1 MIFAGHHACNVP
13 FVRHFFMFF
22 MFEFFP
28 ASSVLYIDTLFL
40 AFCLLIYPLELF
52 PQIFYSPNR
61 LNMAMP

>member
-40 AFCLLIYPLELF
+40 AFFFFFLSSDFF
-52 PQIFYSPNR
+52 PRVVYSPNR
-61 LNMAMP
+61 LNMAIS

>member
-40 AFCLLIYPLELF
+40 AFFFFFCLLISSLELSI
-52 PQIFYSPNR
+52 PLID
-61 LNMAMP
+61 